1 MKKSLPM
8 VRMCWGM
15 MNELLNGSHQVE
27 GCKYRYIQGRF
38 YNGAYVELRYYRI
51 NKVTGERERVQV
63 RRK

>member
-15 MNELLNGSHQVE
+15 MNELLN
-27 GCKYRYIQGRF
+27 K
-38 YNGAYVELRYYRI
+38 A
-51 NKVTGERERVQV
+51 TGERERVQV

>member
-27 GCKYRYIQGRF
+27 GRKYRYIQERF

-51 NKVTGERERVQV
+51 NKATGERERVQV